1 MKNIITIL
9 LITAS
14 LNASSQ
20 FATKQYVD
28 SLFSTLQTIVIKP
41 PKLTTSNNTILLDT
55 LTMLNNTKGTYIVSV
70 ETETDIALKTIIIS
84 NKNGV
89 YSLIQDSN
97 LKPLSTK
104 GFFSS
109 VPSWSVSNTNNLII
123 IKATGVKNTIIS
135 WTIKKTIL

>member
-1 MKNIITIL
+1 MKNLITIL